1 MTIVPR
7 TLAALALAALI
18 AGCTESI
25 GPAEVAGTYELATVR
40 GVPVPTP
47 GAASILGGTVTLT
60 TFGSV
65 ERRMRY
71 RDSAGG
77 AERVDAASGTFHRE
91 GQVLHLA
98 LNYGG
103 YVWSPSAAIVG
114 SALTIQYPNPA
125 DGPDIV
131 ELYHRR

>member
-1 MTIVPR
+1 MSNVPR
-7 TLAALALAALI
+7 TLAAVLLATLI
-18 AGCTESI
+18 AGCTEST
-25 GPAEVAGTYELATVR
+25 GLADVAGTYDLATVS

-60 TFGSV
+60 TFGSA
-65 ERRMRY
+65 ERRVRY

-77 AERVDAASGTFHRE
+77 AELVDAASGTFHRA
-91 GQVLHLA
+91 GQVLL
-98 LNYGG
+98 LTLDYGS
-103 YVWSPSAAIVG
+103 YSWSPTAAIVG
-114 SALTIQYPNPA
+114 ENLTIQYGNPA